1 MNKYW
6 RIGLV
11 LLVAL
16 AACGDKKAETAA
28 ALKTEIEGQLA
39 KADAKYL
46 SHGDVTVTPGDGD
59 AYNVTIDKVML
70 TAPDI
75 EPIDFGKVAFKV
87 TPDGD
92 DVRKYSDVTIPA
104 SYKIKTKAGDE
115 FDLNIDIDHD
125 TGSWSKSLGRVLN
138 SDLALKSIN
147 LTEPSSGDSATATNI
162 TYLVTSTDKG
172 SGVLDQKAVASA
184 KSIVFKSKD
193 GNASATDATVSTE
206 IDGWKLAEFIAV
218 QEQWQKAM
226 QDPKPGEVIP
236 LFGKMVALM
245 KSFHTEIAFGN
256 LTASE
261 GSTQLFSIGNIHLG
275 FGADGLD
282 QPKSNLMLGL
292 RYAGLSVN
300 NLAQEAGAATADL
313 VPTDFGLEI
322 DMNDV
327 PVPQAITIASQ
338 NMGDV
343 NMADEGSMAGA
354 SMMMAGALQQALIQA
369 ATKFTIKDGSLKA
382 PAMNASFTGE
392 ATADK
397 SAAMGASGS
406 MDIIIQDLD
415 GVIQKISAHNDDPSA
430 QQIAGVLT
438 ALKGVSDHGT
448 DSAGKPTDHFK
459 VTLDAQG
466 NTLVNGKPFNPG
478 GE

>member
-59 AYNVTIDKVML
+59 AYNVTIDKVVL

-92 DVRKYSDVTIPA
+92 DVRKFSDVTIPA
-104 SYKIKTKAGDE
+104 TYKIKSKSGDE
-115 FDLNIDIDHD
+115 FDINISLDHD

-138 SDLALKSIN
+138 TDISLKSVDV
-147 LTEPSSGDSATATNI
+147 TQPSSGDSATATNV
-162 TYLVTSTDKG
+162 TYVVTSTDKG
-172 SGVLDQKAVASA
+172 NGVLDQKATGSA
-184 KSIVFKSKD
+184 KQIVFKSKD
-193 GNASATDATVSTE
+193 GNASATDVVASTE
-206 IDGWKLAEFIAV
+206 INGWKLAEFVAL
-218 QEQWQKAM
+218 QQQLQKAM
-226 QDPKPGEVIP
+226 EDPKPGEVLP

-245 KSFHTEIAFGN
+245 KSFHTELAFGN
-256 LTASE
+256 FTASE
-261 GSTQLFSIGNIHLG
+261 GSTQVFSISNIHLG

-282 QPKSNLMLGL
+282 QPKSNLVLGL
-292 RYAGLSVN
+292 RYAGLAIN
-300 NLAQEAGAATADL
+300 NLAQEAGPATADL
-313 VPTDFGLEI
+313 IPTDFGLEI

-327 PVPQAITIASQ
+327 PVPDAIAIAGQ
-338 NMGDV
+338 NMANV
-343 NMADEGSMAGA
+343 NMSDEGSMAGA
-354 SMMMAGALQQALIQA
+354 GMMMAGALQQALIQA
-369 ATKFTIKDGSLKA
+369 ASKFSIKDGSLKA
-382 PAMNASFTGE
+382 PAINASFTGE

-397 SAAMGASGS
+397 SATMGASGS
-406 MDIIIQDLD
+406 LDIIIQDLD

-438 ALKGVSDHGT
+438 ALKGLSDHGT
-448 DSAGKPTDHFK
+448 DSSGKPTDHFK